1 MELSGSAYFGPKL
14 DDSNKELSR
23 SWEKCQVN
31 ETSYFMTVR
40 KGRNQRFLLEFGFS
54 NWVGHQQFTDS
65 GKIRRKQMVWKK
77 IKRSI

>member
-65 GKIRRKQMVWKK
+65 GKIQRKQMVWKK